1 MSIYQIVFSPT
12 GGTQKVTD
20 ILTAQW
26 ETKKIDLSDPK
37 VDFSAIALSKDD
49 LAFVAVPS
57 YGGRVPEVAID
68 RMKVIS
74 GNGAKA
80 ILVCVYGNRAWEDTL
95 TELQDTLEAAGFTC
109 VAAVSAVAEHSIL
122 RQFGAGRPDADDA
135 AQLADFTA
143 KILAKLDSGDNSTP
157 ALEGSHGTYK
167 ERGKGSMQPEANKKC
182 VSCGI
187 CAAQCPVGAID
198 PADPRKTDK
207 DKCFGCMRCVS
218 VCPQQARGLNPLLL
232 KGAGVAMAKVLG
244 GHKENFLY
252 L

>member
-1 MSIYQIVFSPT
+1 
-12 GGTQKVTD
+12 
-20 ILTAQW
+20 
-26 ETKKIDLSDPK
+26 
-37 VDFSAIALSKDD
+37 
-49 LAFVAVPS
+49 
-57 YGGRVPEVAID
+57 
-68 RMKVIS
+68 
-74 GNGAKA
+74 
-80 ILVCVYGNRAWEDTL
+80 
-95 TELQDTLEAAGFTC
+95 
-109 VAAVSAVAEHSIL
+109 
-122 RQFGAGRPDADDA
+122 
-135 AQLADFTA
+135 
-143 KILAKLDSGDNSTP
+143 
-157 ALEGSHGTYK
+157 
-167 ERGKGSMQPEANKKC
+167 MQPEANKKC